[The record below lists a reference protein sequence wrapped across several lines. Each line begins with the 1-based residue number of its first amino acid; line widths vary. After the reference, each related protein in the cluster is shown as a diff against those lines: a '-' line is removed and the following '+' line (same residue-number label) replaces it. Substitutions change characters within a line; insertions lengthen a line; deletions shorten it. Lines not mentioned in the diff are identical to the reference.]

1 MKFKPADV
9 LKALVTI
16 ENGFNRMKKVYPNA
30 IPMFQVF
37 SSTDS
42 EFISVFVCEVTDFY
56 PEENTV
62 KFDTVSEKS
71 KLMKLDKMK
80 VPYSCPNFIES
91 YCFYPQ
97 IEETISNI
105 INEKSKTPLTS
116 QERLDKLNEI
126 IEGMKK

>member
-1 MKFKPADV
+1 MQLFKHEDNIMKFKPADV

-56 PEENTV
+56 PDEGIV
-62 KFDTVSEKS
+62 KFDTVSDKS

-80 VPYSCPNFIES
+80 VPNSCPNFI
-91 YCFYPQ
+91 
-97 IEETISNI
+97 
-105 INEKSKTPLTS
+105 
-116 QERLDKLNEI
+116 
-126 IEGMKK
+126 

>member
-56 PEENTV
+56 PDEGIV
-62 KFDTVSEKS
+62 KFDTVSDKS

-80 VPYSCPNFIES
+80 VPNSCPNFIEAFLFLS
-91 YCFYPQ
+91 
-97 IEETISNI
+97 SNRGNYLKRYQRKI
-105 INEKSKTPLTS
+105 KNSVDFSGTFS
-116 QERLDKLNEI
+116 
-126 IEGMKK
+126 